1 MWLILENS
9 SYILTKVVMTA
20 LSVMGI
26 TLAADRF
33 GSVIGGALAGLPVVV
48 GPAMYFLYR
57 DFGQDF
63 AADASVSSL
72 MSLSATQVFLVVY
85 CIVAARHGARIS
97 LALASTAWLI
107 AAILL
112 SFLPQSPGLGLL
124 LFALAALGA
133 RRAVQ
138 GLAAASPAVAKGRP
152 MSLVLVGARAT
163 AAGILVAVTTLAA
176 GRLGS
181 SWSGIIAAYPIGF
194 SFVILTLHLELGGAK
209 AIATSHAAMLGL
221 ASLATFA
228 FLLAV
233 TMPVVMAWQ
242 AFALALIAGTTVTAA
257 TCWAASR
264 QRFI

>member
-1 MWLILENS
+1 
-9 SYILTKVVMTA
+9 MTA
-20 LSVMGI
+20 LSVLGI

-57 DFGQDF
+57 DFGQGF

-85 CIVAARHGARIS
+85 CIVAQRGARIS

-112 SFLPQSPGLGLL
+112 SFLPQRPGLGLL
-124 LFALAALGA
+124 LFVLAALGA

-138 GLAAASPAVAKGRP
+138 GLAAASPAVVKGRP

-228 FLLAV
+228 FVLAV
-233 TMPVVMAWQ
+233 TMPVVMAGQ
-242 AFALALIAGTTVTAA
+242 AFALALIAGTAVTAA